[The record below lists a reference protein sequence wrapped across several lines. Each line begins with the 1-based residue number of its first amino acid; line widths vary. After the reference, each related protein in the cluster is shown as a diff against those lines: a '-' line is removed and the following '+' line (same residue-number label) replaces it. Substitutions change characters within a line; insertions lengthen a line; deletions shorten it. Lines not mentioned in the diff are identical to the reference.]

1 MAKAMPSCGTRNADD
16 DMTGIRD
23 LLLQVK
29 GDQSVILSNQGLH
42 RHSLDFTSSP
52 SGSAATGRTMN

>member
-1 MAKAMPSCGTRNADD
+1 
-16 DMTGIRD
+16 MTGIRD

-29 GDQSVILSNQGLH
+29 GNQSVILSNQELH
-42 RHSLDFTSSP
+42 RHSLVNASSP